1 MIYMAK
7 SEKPKSKRKVTPT
20 LRQQRLSV
28 IISSGKKKSVKAA
41 MIEAGYSEST
51 AKRST
56 KVMDSKGWEKLMDKF
71 LPDKLI
77 AKTEREQLRATTLQ
91 RFVFPPSMEDDVVKD
106 IVKNTP
112 GAKLLKITRGEKAT
126 HVSFLFP
133 DNTARGKSLDRAYK
147 LKLKY
152 PKEKSEDSLNTSLEA
167 ALARIDGI
175 LPTAGE

>member
-1 MIYMAK
+1 M
-7 SEKPKSKRKVTPT
+7 KV
-20 LRQQRLSV
+20 
-28 IISSGKKKSVKAA
+28 A
-41 MIEAGYSEST
+41 MVEAGYSEST
-51 AKRST
+51 ARRST
-56 KVMDSKGWEKLMDKF
+56 QVKDSKGWDKLMEKY

-77 AKTEREQLRATTLQ
+77 AKTEREQLRSTTLQ
-91 RFVFPPSMEDDVVKD
+91 RFIFPPGMDDAAVRDV
-106 IVKNTP
+106 VKNTP
-112 GAKLLKITRGEKAT
+112 GAKLLKISRGEKAT

-152 PKEKSEDSLNTSLEA
+152 PKEKSEDSLNTQLEA